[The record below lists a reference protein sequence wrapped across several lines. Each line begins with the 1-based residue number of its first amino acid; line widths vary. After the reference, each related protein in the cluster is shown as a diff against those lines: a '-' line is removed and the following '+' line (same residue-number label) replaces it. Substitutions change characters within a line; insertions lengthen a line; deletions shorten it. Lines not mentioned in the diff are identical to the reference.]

1 MSELAESETKRNVAL
16 LEHAYALWNDSK
28 ADSAEHW
35 MDMIDDKVNWRSIA
49 DGAKGMEFTRVCCGK
64 DEVAQYFQDLGG
76 EWEMKHYT
84 VDEFIAQGDR
94 VVMLGSCGWTN
105 RKTGQYVD
113 TPKADFITMKDGKIT
128 DFYEMYD
135 TMKTLEASRA

>member
-1 MSELAESETKRNVAL
+1 MA
-16 LEHAYALWNDSK
+16 
-28 ADSAEHW
+28 
-35 MDMIDDKVNWRSIA
+35 MIDDKVNWRSIA
-49 DGAKGMEFTRVCCGK
+49 DGARGMEFTRVCCGK
-64 DEVAQYFQDLGG
+64 DEVAQYFQDLGD

-105 RKTGQYVD
+105 RKTGQQVD
-113 TPKADFITMKDGKIT
+113 TPKADFITMKDGRII

-135 TMKTLEASRA
+135 TMKALEASRTESNLPKNSSSLFKTTLKFQDNSFCS